1 MAKDPVLSK
10 VWLFYRGRGRRR
22 RKPATIALMVLGTL
36 LLVAALFVAIAA
48 MISGHPT
55 PNLGDDPMEVPAGN

>member
-22 RKPATIALMVLGTL
+22 RKPAIIALMVLGTL
-36 LLVAALFVAIAA
+36 LLLAALFVGIAA
-48 MISGHPT
+48 IISGHPT
-55 PNLGDDPMEVPAGN
+55 PNIGDDPMQVPAGS